1 MKFLTLGIV
10 MFASILTSTVLIA
23 QTTAGQSSVT
33 TSNSM
38 QASVLDAGEAAKI
51 MPASVF
57 FRGQSASIQGRNSG
71 GVRFED
77 KSKMLVSLVDTSGYS
92 SQVQEKYQAYLITE
106 SALNIE
112 GHQLAP
118 GAYGCGFI
126 SGDSFI
132 VMDLGGHDL
141 FTAHSTRVLTCTDRR
156 PFKYWW
162 HLARRKTIG
171 CTLAATTFPFDL
183 LRQNSFVFLHFMS
196 QQVGSG
202 EVTRRCSCGFG

>member
-1 MKFLTLGIV
+1 MKFRMLGIV
-10 MFASILTSTVLIA
+10 MFASILASTALNERTA
-23 QTTAGQSSVT
+23 AGQSPVT

-38 QASVLDAGEAAKI
+38 RASVLDAAEATKI

-77 KSKMLVSLVDTSGYS
+77 KSMMLVSLVDTSGYS

-106 SALNIE
+106 SALDID

-126 SGDSFI
+126 SGDNFV

-141 FTAHSTRVLTCTDRR
+141 FIAHSTRDADLHR
-156 PFKYWW
+156 PTPLQVVVTPGAPEKYR
-162 HLARRKTIG
+162 LYAGRNYVSFR
-171 CTLAATTFPFDL
+171 LAAAK
-183 LRQNSFVFLHFMS
+183 
-196 QQVGSG
+196 
-202 EVTRRCSCGFG
+202 

>member
-1 MKFLTLGIV
+1 MKLRMLGIV

-38 QASVLDAGEAAKI
+38 QASVLDAGEATKI

-77 KSKMLVSLVDTSGYS
+77 KSMMLVSLVDTSGYS
-92 SQVQEKYQAYLITE
+92 SHVQEKYQAYLITE
-106 SALNIE
+106 SALNIG
-112 GHQLAP
+112 GHQMAP

-141 FTAHSTRVLTCTDRR
+141 FTAHSTRDADLHR
-156 PFKYWW
+156 PTPLQILVAPGSSENYRLYAGRNYVSF
-162 HLARRKTIG
+162 R
-171 CTLAATTFPFDL
+171 LAAAK
-183 LRQNSFVFLHFMS
+183 
-196 QQVGSG
+196 
-202 EVTRRCSCGFG
+202 

>member
-1 MKFLTLGIV
+1 MKFRVFVIV
-10 MFASILTSTVLIA
+10 TFASVLSSTILIA
-23 QTTAGQSSVT
+23 QATAGQSSVT
-33 TSNSM
+33 PSSST
-38 QASVLDAGEAAKI
+38 QASLLDALQTAKI

-77 KSKMLVSLVDTSGYS
+77 KSMMLVSLVDTSGYS

-106 SALNIE
+106 SSLDID

-126 SGDSFI
+126 RGDNFV

-141 FTAHSTRVLTCTDRR
+141 FTAHSARDADLHR
-156 PFKYWW
+156 PTPLQVVVTPGAPEKYR
-162 HLARRKTIG
+162 LYAGRNYVSFR
-171 CTLAATTFPFDL
+171 LAAAK
-183 LRQNSFVFLHFMS
+183 
-196 QQVGSG
+196 
-202 EVTRRCSCGFG
+202 